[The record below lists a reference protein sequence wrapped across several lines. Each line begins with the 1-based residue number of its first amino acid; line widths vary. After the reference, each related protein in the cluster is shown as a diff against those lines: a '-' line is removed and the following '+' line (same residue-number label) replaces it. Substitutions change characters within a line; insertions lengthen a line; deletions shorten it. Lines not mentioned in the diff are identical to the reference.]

1 MLLKNSKFF
10 FFKVR
15 IRGRIIWDVCV
26 PSVFVEY
33 KDSESIKKIVLE
45 TNQKFSDV
53 LATCHLKKKKEK
65 KSSLMIHRSKHSWAE
80 KRTFTQLHYLPK
92 EFCGESRKLT
102 NRIPQIEEVN
112 VKKAFLHLA
121 YIKRL

>member
-1 MLLKNSKFF
+1 MFWPP
-10 FFKVR
+10 V
-15 IRGRIIWDVCV
+15 IW
-26 PSVFVEY
+26 
-33 KDSESIKKIVLE
+33 KKKRKKILFDDTSVE
-45 TNQKFSDV
+45 EFV
-53 LATCHLKKKKEK
+53 
-65 KSSLMIHRSKHSWAE
+65 AE

>member
-1 MLLKNSKFF
+1 
-10 FFKVR
+10 
-15 IRGRIIWDVCV
+15 
-26 PSVFVEY
+26 
-33 KDSESIKKIVLE
+33 
-45 TNQKFSDV
+45 
-53 LATCHLKKKKEK
+53 
-65 KSSLMIHRSKHSWAE
+65 MIHRSKNSWAE

-102 NRIPQIEEVN
+102 NQIPQIEEVN

>member
-1 MLLKNSKFF
+1 MSAFPPFLL
-10 FFKVR
+10 
-15 IRGRIIWDVCV
+15 
-26 PSVFVEY
+26 
-33 KDSESIKKIVLE
+33 SIKIASRLKKIVLE
-45 TNQKFSDV
+45 TNQMFSDV

-65 KSSLMIHRSKHSWAE
+65 KSSLMIHRSKNSWAE